1 MKHRMLTRVFTAAAA
16 ILLLFSLAGC
26 GASGSTNTAA
36 STGAEVAPQQ
46 NYDAATAAAAGLA
59 DTTTQDR
66 KLITNAEVDL
76 ETTDF
81 EAAMAQIEQQVTA
94 LGGYLASNSRSGEAS
109 AGSRNA
115 RYEARIPADQ
125 LSQFLAGTDKAGTVV
140 YTNQSTV
147 DVTNQYVDNE
157 AHLNS
162 LKAQEA
168 RLLELMASAEKLED
182 IIALEDKLTDVRY
195 QIDSLT
201 GQQKLYDNQV
211 AYATVT
217 VSIQEVKSETMLSP
231 SFGQRILRAL
241 SGSMENAA
249 KIAQD
254 FVILLIYLLP
264 FLLVL
269 ALVAVVVLLLTARAK
284 RRRKQHSAAAASA
297 QMPQPP
303 TDSDKPQGTNV

>member
-1 MKHRMLTRVFTAAAA
+1 MKHRILTRVLTAAAA
-16 ILLLFSLAGC
+16 VLLLFSLVGC
-26 GASGSTNTAA
+26 GASGGTSAA
-36 STGAEVAPQQ
+36 STAAAVAPQK
-46 NYDAATAAAAGLA
+46 NFDAPATAEAGLT
-59 DTTTQDR
+59 DTAAQDR
-66 KLITNAEVDL
+66 KLITNAEVNL
-76 ETTDF
+76 ETTEF
-81 EAAMAQIEQQVTA
+81 EAAMAQIEQQVTT

-109 AGSRNA
+109 LNNRNA

-125 LSQFLAGTDKAGTVV
+125 LSQFLAGAEKAGTVV

-168 RLLELMASAEKLED
+168 RLLELMAGAEKLED

-211 AYATVT
+211 AYATVI
-217 VSIQEVKSETMLSP
+217 VIIQEVKNETMLSP
-231 SFGQRILRAL
+231 SFGQRILQAL
-241 SGSMENAA
+241 SGSAENAVNF
-249 KIAQD
+249 AQNL
-254 FVILLIYLLP
+254 VIFLIYLLP

-269 ALVAVVVLLLTARAK
+269 ALVAALVLLLTARAR
-284 RRRKQHSAAAASA
+284 RRRKQRAAAAPSA
-297 QMPQPP
+297 QLAPPP
-303 TDSDKPQGTNV
+303 TDSDKPQGPNV

>member
-1 MKHRMLTRVFTAAAA
+1 MKHRKLTRVLTLTAAT
-16 ILLLFSLAGC
+16 LLLFSLAGC
-26 GASGSTNTAA
+26 GASNRTAA
-36 STGAEVAPQQ
+36 STGAEIAPQQ
-46 NYDAATAAAAGLA
+46 SYDAATSAEAGLT
-59 DTTTQDR
+59 DTATQDR

-115 RYEARIPADQ
+115 RYEARIPADS
-125 LSQFLAGTDKAGTVV
+125 LSQFLADADKAGTVV

-162 LKAQEA
+162 LKAQET
-168 RLLELMASAEKLED
+168 RLLELMAGAEKLED

-211 AYATVT
+211 AYATVM

-231 SFGQRILRAL
+231 SFGQRVVKAL
-241 SGSMENAA
+241 SGSVENAVNF
-249 KIAQD
+249 AQNL
-254 FVILLIYLLP
+254 VILLIYLLP

-269 ALVAVVVLLLTARAK
+269 ALVAVVVFLLTAPAR
-284 RRRKQHSAAAASA
+284 RRRKQRASTPPHA
-297 QMPQPP
+297 QMQQSP
-303 TDSDKPQGTNV
+303 TDSDKPQGPNV

>member
-1 MKHRMLTRVFTAAAA
+1 MKQRRLTRVLTTTAAVL
-16 ILLLFSLAGC
+16 LLLFSLVGC
-26 GASGSTNTAA
+26 GASNSTAA
-36 STGAEVAPQQ
+36 STGAAVAPQQ
-46 NYDAATAAAAGLA
+46 NFDAATTAEAGLT
-59 DTTTQDR
+59 DTAAQDR
-66 KLITNAEVDL
+66 KLITNAEVNL
-76 ETTDF
+76 ETTTF
-81 EAAMAQIEQQVTA
+81 EDAMAQIEQQVTA

-115 RYEARIPADQ
+115 RYEARIPADS
-125 LSQFLAGTDKAGTVV
+125 LSQFLAGAEKAGTVV

-217 VSIQEVKSETMLSP
+217 VSVQEVKSETVLSP
-231 SFGQRILRAL
+231 SFGQRIVKAL
-241 SGSMENAA
+241 SGSVENAVNF
-249 KIAQD
+249 AQNL
-254 FVILLIYLLP
+254 VIFLIYLLP

-269 ALVAVVVLLLTARAK
+269 ALVAVVVLLLSARAR
-284 RRRKQHSAAAASA
+284 RRRKPRAAAGAPA